1 MLYNIHDS
9 IQNSAVVD
17 TSKKILPEI
26 IALVETNAGI
36 KKRCFPR
43 FKNKIL
49 LVFFRYFTSNSQ
61 NLASLCEV
69 TLLLWCNQSIKITH
83 QEHEQVFRELPRGT

>member
-26 IALVETNAGI
+26 IALVETNGDI
-36 KKRCFPR
+36 KKRHFPR

-49 LVFFRYFTSNSQ
+49 SSSDI
-61 NLASLCEV
+61 SLQTVRIRLLCVRSPFCSGV
-69 TLLLWCNQSIKITH
+69 T
-83 QEHEQVFRELPRGT
+83 RA